1 MKKLLGLFS
10 CCMLGFSSLS
20 AAPLIVDGIYLIVN
34 QQVFTFSEAEEARN
48 ALRQQVL
55 QEGQTLDEA
64 EISKRVEQRLIAELL
79 LRSRAKTLKIDA
91 SADEVQERIG
101 LLREQN
107 PQLRTVNDKI
117 LQDQIADDFRRQRLL
132 AREVDTKVRVGE
144 EEIAQICKLQTVEL
158 RQIELAQILL
168 RGEEIPERIKII
180 QEQFEKGMA
189 FEEMAKALSDDP
201 AA

>member
-1 MKKLLGLFS
+1 M
-10 CCMLGFSSLS
+10 
-20 AAPLIVDGIYLIVN
+20 
-34 QQVFTFSEAEEARN
+34 
-48 ALRQQVL
+48 RQQVL
-55 QEGQTLDEA
+55 QEGRTIDEA
-64 EISKRVEQRLIAELL
+64 EIAQRVEQRLIAELL
-79 LRSRAKTLKIDA
+79 LRSRAKALRIDA

-144 EEIAQICKLQTVEL
+144 EEIAKLCKVQTVEL

-168 RGEEIPERIKII
+168 RGEEIPERITII
-180 QEQFEKGMA
+180 REQFGKRDG
-189 FEEMAKALSDDP
+189 LRGDGQGSV
-201 AA
+201 

>member
-1 MKKLLGLFS
+1 MKKLFGLFS

-48 ALRQQVL
+48 ALLQQVL

-144 EEIAQICKLQTVEL
+144 EEIAQICKLQTV
-158 RQIELAQILL
+158 
-168 RGEEIPERIKII
+168 
-180 QEQFEKGMA
+180 
-189 FEEMAKALSDDP
+189 
-201 AA
+201 

>member
-1 MKKLLGLFS
+1 MKKFLGLFS

-79 LRSRAKTLKIDA
+79 LRSRAK
-91 SADEVQERIG
+91 
-101 LLREQN
+101 N
-107 PQLRTVNDKI
+107 PKD
-117 LQDQIADDFRRQRLL
+117 
-132 AREVDTKVRVGE
+132 
-144 EEIAQICKLQTVEL
+144 
-158 RQIELAQILL
+158 
-168 RGEEIPERIKII
+168 
-180 QEQFEKGMA
+180 
-189 FEEMAKALSDDP
+189 
-201 AA
+201 